1 MRAQAS
7 LEALVSM
14 AAFLAFL
21 LVLLRAV
28 GGVSAEAGNEM
39 AVLRVQSTADALALQ
54 ANFLAGDAAFTSA
67 SGLTMPAGCSVA
79 REQGMITC
87 VNGSASG
94 SAPLYSGTEWEGYG
108 EYNRFPV

>member
-21 LVLLRAV
+21 LVLLRAID
-28 GGVSAEAGNEM
+28 GVSEGAVDEM
-39 AVLRVQSTADALALQ
+39 ALLRMQSTADGLALQ
-54 ANFLAGDAAFTSA
+54 ANFLAGDAAFTSTG
-67 SGLTMPAGCSVA
+67 GLTMPAGCSVA

-87 VNGSASG
+87 VNGSSRGAG
-94 SAPLYSGTEWEGYG
+94 PLYSGTEWGGYG